1 MTSMLY
7 TPKSEIDVRI
17 RALQHTL
24 AEKGMDG
31 ALIVHHT
38 NLFYFTGTSQSAHL
52 FVPREGEPLL
62 MVRKSYERARRES
75 PLAQVLDVKSLKK
88 IPSILAERGLGA
100 KTLGMELDVIPYN
113 TWAMYQKV
121 FADNQLVDV
130 SDPIRRIRTIKSDY
144 EIGLLQGAC
153 TVLDQVFAETPSMIR
168 EGMTEVELASLFEA
182 AMRRRGYGGCSKMRA
197 FNQDFFLGNVTTG
210 SSGAE
215 PSYFDGPVGG
225 CGVTPANNPHGAG
238 WKTIGRNEVIYIDY
252 TCLINGYTADGARM
266 FVIGDVSDQLKEA
279 HRAALA
285 IEEELAAMLRPGVV
299 CEEVYLRSEE
309 LAARMGLQDH
319 FMGIGVDR
327 VRFIGHGVGLELD
340 EYPIFAKGV
349 KTVLAPGMTFALEP
363 KFVFAEGA
371 IGIENT
377 YALTA
382 DGARQLTHA
391 SPDIVRV

>member
-1 MTSMLY
+1 MTSMLL
-7 TPKSEIDVRI
+7 TPRSEIDARI
-17 RALQHTL
+17 RVLQQTL

-38 NLFYFTGTSQSAHL
+38 NLFYLTGTSQSAHL

-75 PLAQVLDVKSLKK
+75 PLAQILDVKSLKK
-88 IPSILAERGLGA
+88 IPDILAERGLGA

-121 FADNQLVDV
+121 FADSQLVDV
-130 SDPIRRIRTIKSDY
+130 GDPIRRIRTIKSDY

-153 TVLDQVFAETPSMIR
+153 AVLDQVFAETPSMIR

-210 SSGAE
+210 RSGAE

-285 IEEELAAMLRPGVV
+285 IEQELAAMLRPGVI

-340 EYPIFAKGV
+340 EFPIFAKGV
-349 KTVLAPGMTFALEP
+349 KTPLALGMTFALEP

-382 DGARQLTHA
+382 DGARRLTHA

>member
-7 TPKSEIDVRI
+7 TPKSEIDARI
-17 RALQHTL
+17 RALQQSL
-24 AEKGMDG
+24 AEQGMDG

-38 NLFYFTGTSQSAHL
+38 NLFYLTGTSQSAHL

-88 IPSILAERGLGA
+88 IPDILAERGLGA
-100 KTLGMELDVIPYN
+100 KILGMELDVIPYN
-113 TWAMYQKV
+113 TWTMYNKV
-121 FADNQLVDV
+121 FADSQLVDV
-130 SDPIRRIRTIKSDY
+130 GDPIRRIRTIKSDY

-153 TVLDQVFAETPSMIR
+153 AVLDQVFAKTPSMIR

-238 WKTIGRNEVIYIDY
+238 WKLIGRNEVIYIDY

-266 FVIGDVSDQLKEA
+266 FVIGDVSEQLKAA

-285 IEEELAAMLRPGVV
+285 IEEALAAMLRPGVI
-299 CEEVYLRSEE
+299 CEEVYLKSEE
-309 LAARMGLQDH
+309 LAAQMGLQDH

-340 EYPIFAKGV
+340 EFPIFAKGV
-349 KTVLAPGMTFALEP
+349 KTALAPGMTFALEP

-377 YALTA
+377 YALTV
-382 DGARQLTHA
+382 DGARRLTHA